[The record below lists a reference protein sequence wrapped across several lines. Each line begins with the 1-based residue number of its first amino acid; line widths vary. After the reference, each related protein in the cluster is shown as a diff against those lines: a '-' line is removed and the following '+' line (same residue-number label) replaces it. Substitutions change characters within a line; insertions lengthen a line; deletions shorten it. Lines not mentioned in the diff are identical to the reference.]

1 MIRSKPNGVAGT
13 SETGKHS
20 HGFVDTEGHPQ
31 TCVNHKKGNK
41 LKKIGVIGAGLVGS
55 IFKELDEF
63 QVVHRNEWK
72 DVIWDWKGVVNCAAI
87 TGLDKCEETDF
98 AQVLRAN
105 VRMPI
110 DIADYAANLQIPFIQ
125 FSTSA
130 VYRLPTKFK
139 LVEEDDP
146 LYPYNTYSGSKILM
160 ERVLPKSCFIFRIPV
175 VSTGSG
181 ADNDYAQKVKR
192 WTYVED
198 VHKSIVYKDTL
209 IEAVRSALGA
219 HYKAGVYNIG
229 SEVIHLPTYVKE
241 QFGWEGEIVPAN
253 SLGRSPAIALDT
265 SKAEV
270 HGLI

>member
-1 MIRSKPNGVAGT
+1 M
-13 SETGKHS
+13 
-20 HGFVDTEGHPQ
+20 
-31 TCVNHKKGNK
+31 KGNK
-41 LKKIGVIGAGLVGS
+41 LKKFGVIGAGLVGS
-55 IFKELDEF
+55 VFKELEGF

-72 DVIWDWKGVVNCAAI
+72 DAIWDWKGVVNCAAI

-105 VRMPI
+105 VKMPI

-192 WTYVED
+192 WMYVED
-198 VHKSIVYKDTL
+198 VHKSIIYKDTL

-219 HYKAGVYNIG
+219 YYKAGVYNIG

-241 QFGWEGEIVPAN
+241 KFGWEGEIVPAN
-253 SLGRSPAIALDT
+253 SLGRSPAIALNT
-265 SKAEV
+265 SKAKV

>member
-1 MIRSKPNGVAGT
+1 MKKFGVVGT
-13 SETGKHS
+13 
-20 HGFVDTEGHPQ
+20 
-31 TCVNHKKGNK
+31 
-41 LKKIGVIGAGLVGS
+41 GLVGS
-55 IFKELDEF
+55 IFKELDGF

-72 DVIWDWKGVVNCAAI
+72 DHIWDWKGVVNCAGI
-87 TGLDKCEETDF
+87 VGLDQCENTDF

-105 VRMPI
+105 AKMPI
-110 DIADYAANLQIPFIQ
+110 DIADYAANLQIPFVQ

-146 LYPYNTYSGSKILM
+146 LYPYNSYASSKIAM
-160 ERVLPKSCFIFRIPV
+160 EATLPKSCFIFRIPV

-181 ADNDYAQKVKR
+181 ADNDFEQKVKR

-198 VHKSIVYKDTL
+198 VHKSIVYKETL
-209 IEAVRSALGA
+209 IKVVSNAMRM
-219 HYKAGVYNIG
+219 HYKFGTYNIG
-229 SEVIHLPTYVKE
+229 SEIIHLPTYIREKL
-241 QFGWEGEIVPAN
+241 GWEGETVPAN

-265 SKAEV
+265 SKAKV